1 MGQPRGCYYKPSSRA
16 KPGILVLACASC
28 VAAAGRN
35 LDPAL
40 RAG

>member
-1 MGQPRGCYYKPSSRA
+1 MGQSRGCYYKLSSRA
-16 KPGILVLACASC
+16 KPGIWVLACSSR
-28 VAAAGRN
+28 VAARGTN